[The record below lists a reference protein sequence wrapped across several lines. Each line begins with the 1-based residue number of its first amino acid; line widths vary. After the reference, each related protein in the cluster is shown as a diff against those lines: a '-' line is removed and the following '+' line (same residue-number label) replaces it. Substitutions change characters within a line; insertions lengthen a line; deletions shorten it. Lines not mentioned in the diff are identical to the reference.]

1 MQTTVAIT
9 RYVEV
14 EPAAVG
20 RPLETAG
27 LPVIAARNRPG
38 TGSVPIH
45 DVDPL
50 IPIGVLV
57 LVARDVRDEA
67 AIG

>member
-1 MQTTVAIT
+1 MQTAVTLT
-9 RYVEV
+9 RHVEV
-14 EPAAVG
+14 EPASVG

-27 LPVIAARNRPG
+27 LPVIAARNQPG
-38 TGSVPIH
+38 AGPVEVH

-50 IPIGVLV
+50 IPIGILV

-67 AIG
+67 AVG